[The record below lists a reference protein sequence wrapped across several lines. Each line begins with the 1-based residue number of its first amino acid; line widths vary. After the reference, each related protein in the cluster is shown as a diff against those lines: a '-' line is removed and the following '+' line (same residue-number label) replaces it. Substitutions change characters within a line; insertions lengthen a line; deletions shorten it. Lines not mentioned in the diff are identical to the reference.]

1 MCCVLSKY
9 KRIKKLSTSLTN
21 EFQISGIVKM
31 TLSSRV
37 TPANVNCMYRKY
49 ELLTTEEH
57 AMADR
62 CHDIYALARSDITWR
77 QRRATEYWLKFKHR
91 NTDQTPKYNVWLLN
105 LVQYAIAILLYQ
117 TTVIIEDGSIIAA
130 SVFLARNV
138 IYTSRAYATV
148 SVCLS
153 VTEVHWVAV
162 HAGNTAAAPA
172 SEVEAIIRSQTWP
185 PPMEGSSRAMLATAR
200 PSCKLGGAIHWESYL
215 KRRLNSLIRKSD
227 QIGWTNCRA

>member
-130 SVFLARNV
+130 SVFFSAKCNLY
-138 IYTSRAYATV
+138 ISRLCYGV
-148 SVCLS
+148 SLSVCDGSTLGRGACREHS
-153 VTEVHWVAV
+153 GCASQRSWSHHTIP
-162 HAGNTAAAPA
+162 NMAAADGGVISRYA
-172 SEVEAIIRSQTWP
+172 SH
-185 PPMEGSSRAMLATAR
+185 
-200 PSCKLGGAIHWESYL
+200 C
-215 KRRLNSLIRKSD
+215 
-227 QIGWTNCRA
+227 